1 SSTGA
6 TSPTKWSRRAVA
18 PCSAASRSSSPT
30 RSTWCRD
37 RSPMPEARPRPTGRC
52 SCSRTTRR
60 SGSTIRAL
68 YARRVRHADGRAQAG
83 ISTVIGVVV
92 VRELTERDLP
102 AAVGVVARGMRDNP
116 LHVAALG
123 TDPVLRGQRLTRLFT
138 VALPMIFSKGVVLGA
153 FDDDALAGVAGMI
166 APGLCQ
172 PSVTEK
178 LAVMPRLMPAV
189 GGGVLARVARWMNAW
204 TEHDLPE
211 PHWHLGPVA

>member
-1 SSTGA
+1 
-6 TSPTKWSRRAVA
+6 
-18 PCSAASRSSSPT
+18 
-30 RSTWCRD
+30 
-37 RSPMPEARPRPTGRC
+37 
-52 SCSRTTRR
+52 
-60 SGSTIRAL
+60 
-68 YARRVRHADGRAQAG
+68 
-83 ISTVIGVVV
+83 VIGVVV

-166 APGLCQ
+166 APGHCQ

-211 PHWHLGPVA
+211 PHWHLGPVAVDAHLQGNGIGTLLMTEYCARLDRVHATGYLETDKPSNVAFYERFGFETIGSAPVLETANWFMRRNAG